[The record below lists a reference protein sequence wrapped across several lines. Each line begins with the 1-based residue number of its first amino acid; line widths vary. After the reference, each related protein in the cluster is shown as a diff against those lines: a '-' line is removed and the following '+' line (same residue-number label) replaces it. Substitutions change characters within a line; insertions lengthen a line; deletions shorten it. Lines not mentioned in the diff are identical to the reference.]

1 MLLQESNSILQIHE
15 IEGDKMKGQIV
26 RINSFGMIG
35 GLRQKRDGI
44 TFFGYNHENINNND
58 LNDFLFHQDGILS
71 TENNRILKIRFDK
84 SKNLL
89 M

>member
-1 MLLQESNSILQIHE
+1 MNKNNNMTNIINENSNTEEENIIYHIPLNINDIQISE
-15 IEGDKMKGQIV
+15 
-26 RINSFGMIG
+26 
-35 GLRQKRDGI
+35 
-44 TFFGYNHENINNND
+44 TNINNND